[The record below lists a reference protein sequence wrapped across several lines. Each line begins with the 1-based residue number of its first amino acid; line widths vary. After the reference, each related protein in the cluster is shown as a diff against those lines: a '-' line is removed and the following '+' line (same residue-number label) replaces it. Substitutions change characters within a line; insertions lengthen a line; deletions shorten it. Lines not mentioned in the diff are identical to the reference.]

1 MGADGK
7 VIGFVAS
14 PNRAGRTNQLVE
26 AALNGAARG
35 GAPTELIQALPLPE
49 NSANALGL
57 ARADALSAAGK
68 SVDSLIEVTRVYEAG
83 VKAFE
88 AQQ

>member
-35 GAPTELIQALPLPE
+35 GATTELIQM
-49 NSANALGL
+49 
-57 ARADALSAAGK
+57 ADY
-68 SVDSLIEVTRVYEAG
+68 VVV
-83 VKAFE
+83 
-88 AQQ
+88 

>member
-1 MGADGK
+1 VGYQRLPFAGLEERLLYYDALPCLSLSRVAERRLLADL
-7 VIGFVAS
+7 A
-14 PNRAGRTNQLVE
+14 
-26 AALNGAARG
+26 
-35 GAPTELIQALPLPE
+35 IQALPSPE

-68 SVDSLIEVTRVYEAG
+68 SMDSLIEVTRVYEAG

-88 AQQ
+88 DQQ